1 MYEDILTEINDLLE
15 DNRDFLQNDYG
26 LLSGLT
32 GKAIL
37 MYEYRKL
44 YPKNDID
51 NETYIEDI
59 FNSIENY
66 DSISTYCAGVSG
78 ACLGIG
84 YLNCNNSGEEGRFD
98 FISDEVEEFID
109 VDYLSYIKDDNID
122 FLHGSIGIAF
132 YYLERLKE
140 DEEKYKHNIEILL
153 SHLDET
159 SIWENNM
166 LRWKENTNISL
177 SHGMASIVILLCN
190 LLRQNI
196 DFNVDILRILKGA
209 VNYILSQEID
219 YSKYGSFFPNKSNSE
234 EIRRSRLA
242 WCYGDLGVALC
253 LLNASEILNDDLLK
267 KKALLIINCASTRR
281 NLEENFIVDASL
293 CHGTSGIAMFFYS
306 LYLKM
311 KDDNYLDTAKYWL
324 DKTIELYREEKIFYL
339 VNQNRYDNE
348 RLSLLEGKIGIAL
361 AILSIHNNRQSEW
374 QKFLLI

>member
-1 MYEDILTEINDLLE
+1 MYEDILTEITDLLE
-15 DNRDFLQNDYG
+15 DNRDLLQNDYG

-37 MYEYRKL
+37 MHEYRKL

-51 NETYIEDI
+51 NEIYIEDI

-84 YLNCNNSGEEGRFD
+84 YLNFSNFGEDGRFD

-109 VDYLSYIKDDNID
+109 LDYLSYIKDDNID
-122 FLHGSIGIAF
+122 FLHGATGIAF
-132 YYLERLKE
+132 YYVERLKE
-140 DEEKYKHNIEILL
+140 DEEKYKHHIETLL

-159 SIWENNM
+159 GIWENSM
-166 LRWKENTNISL
+166 LRWKESTNISL

-234 EIRRSRLA
+234 EIRSRLA

-293 CHGTSGIAMFFYS
+293 CHGASGIAMFFYS

-361 AILSIHNNRQSEW
+361 AILSIHNNIRSEW